1 MPSLRILSLMQ
12 MWWYV
17 YGLLDLL
24 ASLFCFGRL
33 FFSGPPGPVVVLR
46 AKFDIKGHF
55 GLRWD

>member
-1 MPSLRILSLMQ
+1 MLSLRILSLMQ

-17 YGLLDLL
+17 YGLLDFL
-24 ASLFCFGRL
+24 ASLFWSSL
-33 FFSGPPGPVVVLR
+33 LPGPPGPDVVLR